1 MDSQE
6 NYSNFIFYQSDNG
19 NTNIQ
24 VIVDNK
30 TETIWV
36 TQKSMSEIFNVDRSV
51 ITKHLQNIYAEGELD
66 LESTSAKIAQV
77 QNEGGRE
84 VKRKIDFYNL
94 DVIISVGYRVNSYK
108 ATQFRKWATSVLKDY
123 MIKGFALDDERL
135 KQGNKMFGKDYF
147 SELLERIREIRSS
160 ERLFYQKI
168 TDIYATAIDYDAH
181 SPITQEFYATVQN
194 KLHWA
199 IHNHTAAELVKL
211 RANANKENMGLTSWK
226 NEKKGGKILKT
237 DVHIAKNYLTEDEI
251 RELNMLITM
260 YLDFADSMARRNKA
274 LRMVDWIKRLDSFLE
289 FNEYNILKD
298 SGKVSASIA
307 KKTAES
313 EYEKFR
319 VIQDIEYK
327 SDFDKVVDEIKTT
340 GKVPSKSHFS
350 ISGFLKQAEQENEL
364 SDFDKKLKKGLGFD
378 PNAE

>member
-1 MDSQE
+1 MDNQE
-6 NYSNFIFYQSDNG
+6 NYANFIFYQSENG

-24 VIVDNK
+24 VIVDDK

-36 TQKSMSEIFNVDRSV
+36 TQKSMSEIFDIDQSGIAR
-51 ITKHLQNIYAEGELD
+51 HLKNIFEEGEL
-66 LESTSAKIAQV
+66 LESSNMQKMHTATSTKPV
-77 QNEGGRE
+77 N
-84 VKRKIDFYNL
+84 FYNL
-94 DVIISVGYRVNSYK
+94 DVIISVGYRVNSIK
-108 ATQFRKWATSVLKDY
+108 ATTFRKWATAILKEY
-123 MIKGFALDDERL
+123 MIKGFTLDDDRL

-168 TDIYATAIDYDAH
+168 TDIYATSIDYDAH

-199 IHNHTAAELVKL
+199 IHHHTAAELVKL
-211 RANANKENMGLTSWK
+211 RADANKENMGLTSWK

-251 RELNMLITM
+251 KELNMLITM
-260 YLDFADSMARRNKA
+260 YLDFADSMARRHKA
-274 LRMVDWIKRLDSFLE
+274 LSMVDWIKRLDSFLE

-298 SGKVSASIA
+298 SGRVSASIA

-319 VIQDIEYK
+319 IIQDREYR
-327 SDFDKVVDEIKTT
+327 SDFDKVVEEIKVTNKIPRRT
-340 GKVPSKSHFS
+340 EFS
-350 ISGFLKQAEQENEL
+350 IRAFLENAEKEEKL
-364 SDFDKKLKKGLGFD
+364 SDFNQKLKKGLGFD
-378 PNAE
+378 PNAEK